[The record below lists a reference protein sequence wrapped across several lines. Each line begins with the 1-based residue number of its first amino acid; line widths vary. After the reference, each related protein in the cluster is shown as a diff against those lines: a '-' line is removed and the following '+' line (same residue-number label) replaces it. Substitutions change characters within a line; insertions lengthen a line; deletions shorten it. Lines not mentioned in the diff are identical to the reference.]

1 MALPGMD
8 PGLGLQPEWT
18 GQFSSKF
25 CERGTGKPSSKRIVE
40 THIRNGND
48 ASLAQNGF
56 GQYASD
62 LRGLVNSE
70 SKKIMPSVGSQ
81 VFDWRPSK
89 RPLSQPGGDHFVKPE
104 GRRNQDGVGEA
115 PGKALAIRE
124 RRHIRQVESKEEHGD
139 RPVGPQAVLR
149 PNGLRAAEQPAREVD
164 LSYEMQ
170 RKVPHYSMREARNGI
185 GCKAHGDKA
194 YKHPEYSDRFYQMG
208 NLVVGAGFHR
218 GGFKRTEPRNAT
230 SVVLAEVQR
239 KEGAKTFDEKQA
251 DMLAY
256 EARAEVE
263 ELTMKWER
271 HVLKTTATAQYEEP
285 SDSEDEASGAP
296 ATR

>member
-8 PGLGLQPEWT
+8 PAFGYQPEWP
-18 GQFSSKF
+18 GQCSSKF
-25 CERGTGKPSSKRIVE
+25 CDRGSGKPSGKRNVE
-40 THIRNGND
+40 THIRNGD
-48 ASLAQNGF
+48 SASLAHNGF
-56 GQYASD
+56 GQFFSD
-62 LRGLVNSE
+62 QRGLINSE

-89 RPLSQPGGDHFVKPE
+89 RPLSEPGGDHFVKPE
-104 GRRNQDGVGEA
+104 GRRCQEEA
-115 PGKALAIRE
+115 PGKNVAIRE

-139 RPVGPQAVLR
+139 RPVGPQTVLR

-164 LSYEMQ
+164 LTYEMQ
-170 RKVPHYSMREARNGI
+170 RKVPNYSMREARNGI

-194 YKHPEYSDRFYQMG
+194 YKHPEYSDKFYQVG

-218 GGFKRTEPRNAT
+218 GHFKRTEPRNAT
-230 SVVLAEVQR
+230 SLVLADVQR

-256 EARAEVE
+256 EARTEVE
-263 ELTMKWER
+263 ELTRQWER
-271 HVLKTTATAQYEEP
+271 QVLKTTAAAQYEEP
-285 SDSEDEASGAP
+285 SDSEDEAAGAP